1 ILMGSARQDGML
13 CVAGSLINWFIYT
26 FKGKDT
32 PSKIIA
38 DISFGG
44 YQKQFKEGH
53 WITSVKEISDAYEAD
68 PYCGAIFSAGFYKY
82 FFGNIRKTLYKK
94 KNLQNIKKD
103 LPLFIVSGEL
113 DPVGGPVKL
122 VELLYDTYIKL
133 GLTNV
138 SKKLYPNMRHEILN
152 EVDYITPYNDLLDFI
167 NKNND

>member
-1 ILMGSARQDGML
+1 M
-13 CVAGSLINWFIYT
+13 
-26 FKGKDT
+26 
-32 PSKIIA
+32 
-38 DISFGG
+38 
-44 YQKQFKEGH
+44 
-53 WITSVKEISDAYEAD
+53 
-68 PYCGAIFSAGFYKY
+68 
-82 FFGNIRKTLYKK
+82 
-94 KNLQNIKKD
+94 
-103 LPLFIVSGEL
+103 PLFIVSGEL